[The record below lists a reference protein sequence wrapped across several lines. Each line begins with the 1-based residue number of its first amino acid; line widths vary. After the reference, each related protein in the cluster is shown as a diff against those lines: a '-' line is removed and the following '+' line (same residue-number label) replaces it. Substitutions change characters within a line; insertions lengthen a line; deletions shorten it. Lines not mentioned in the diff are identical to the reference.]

1 MVEPLRAQLTELR
14 LALRTPLGT
23 GAGAIAFRTVLL
35 LEVTDADG
43 TTGVGESAPLPQA
56 GTEDVSESRRAL
68 TAFIEEGVPP
78 HAGRTPAAAAAVEL
92 ALLDL
97 AGRKAGLP
105 LHRHLGRP
113 AASHVTVNA
122 LLSAET
128 PSDLAAQA
136 EAHVRQGFLTLKL
149 KVGARGETF
158 AASLE
163 RDLSRVAAVRS
174 AVGQDV
180 RLRLDANGAWAFDE
194 ARRALEALAPFGP
207 EFVEQPIP
215 AGPDDAELL
224 AALRAE
230 VGVPIVVDESVV
242 GERELERLLAADAAD
257 AVVLKPMRLGGLE
270 PALACAARAQDAGL
284 PVVITTF
291 LGSAVER
298 SAALHLAAVVS
309 PGNADDVAHGLATGA
324 LLAEDVAAGPEPV
337 GGRLVV
343 PLLPGHGVVLP

>member
-1 MVEPLRAQLTELR
+1 MVEPLRAQLTEHR

-35 LEVTDADG
+35 LELTDAAG
-43 TTGVGESAPLPQA
+43 ATGVGESAPLPQA
-56 GTEDVSESRRAL
+56 GTEDVPESRRAL
-68 TAFIEEGVPP
+68 TAFIEEGVRP
-78 HAGRTPAAAAAVEL
+78 HAGATPAAAAAVEL

-97 AGRKAGLP
+97 AARKAGLP

-113 AASHVTVNA
+113 AASNVTVNA

-136 EAHVRQGFLTLKL
+136 EAHVRQGLLTLKL
-149 KVGARGETF
+149 KVGARGQTF
-158 AASLE
+158 AAFLE

-180 RLRLDANGAWAFDE
+180 RLRLDANGAWAFEE

-230 VGVPIVVDESVV
+230 VGVPIAVDESVV
-242 GERELERLLAADAAD
+242 GERELKRLLAADAAD

-270 PALACAARAQDAGL
+270 PALACAALAQDAGL

-324 LLAEDVAAGPEPV
+324 LLAEDVAEGPEPV
-337 GGRLVV
+337 DGRLVV
-343 PLLPGHGVVLP
+343 PPRPGHGVVLP